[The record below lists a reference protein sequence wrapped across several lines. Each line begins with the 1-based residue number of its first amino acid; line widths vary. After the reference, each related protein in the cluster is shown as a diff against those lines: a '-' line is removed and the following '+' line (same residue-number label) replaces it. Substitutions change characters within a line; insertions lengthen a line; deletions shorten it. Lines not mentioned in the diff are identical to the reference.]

1 MPLNLHK
8 EKCDMSYFY
17 DSHCHVMNLRHPNI
31 SAVIDRYLNE
41 AGGLTRFIA
50 GVAVMFTGFPGMQK
64 YLLSLTSADERIM
77 SLLAIMETPLGDY
90 LLQMEEDLEKRVW
103 GKDIFIPNRMEPYEK
118 VFLTPLLI
126 DFALRGNEK
135 KDSKL
140 VYSVRWK
147 PMADQVR
154 DVCLG
159 IADYYRFKT
168 FKKETPL
175 LEVHPFMGINP
186 LIYNLDPEGNDDARH
201 TLKQV
206 LEKYFVNFTD
216 TESSMVRR
224 KRILA
229 YNWQAFKGDLE
240 TLGAD
245 VFLGIKVYP
254 PTGFNPWPMN
264 NKEQT
269 DMLPNDG
276 WNKLKDFY
284 SYCVEK
290 NIPITAHCSSG
301 GFLSAP
307 AYKDFANPA
316 RWEKVLAV
324 YPKLRLNLAHLGYDN
339 GDNEVMTGLFSEESW
354 RRVAADLACKYD
366 NVYVDI
372 SYRGVKPSYYEELRK
387 LLESLTDPVQKRL
400 EDKIIFGSDF
410 MINLMSIDSY
420 SKYMQNFMSSSL
432 GVVLMD
438 KFCHINPERFLFI

>member
-1 MPLNLHK
+1 MT
-8 EKCDMSYFY
+8 YFY

-31 SAVIDRYLNE
+31 SAVINRYLTE
-41 AGGLTRFIA
+41 AGGWTRFVA
-50 GVAVMFTGFPGMQK
+50 GAAVMLTGFPGVQK
-64 YLLSLTSADERIM
+64 FLLGLTNEDERIM

-90 LLQMEEDLEKRVW
+90 LLQMEEDLRKRVW
-103 GKDIFIPNRMEPYEK
+103 GKGVCIPNRVEPYEK
-118 VFLTPLLI
+118 VFLTPLLM

-159 IADYYRFKT
+159 IADYYRHKA
-168 FKKETPL
+168 FKKENPM

-186 LIYNLDPEGNDDARH
+186 LIYNLDPEGDDDDRD

-206 LEKYFVNFTD
+206 LDKYFFNFTG
-216 TESSMVRR
+216 TEPSSVRR

-229 YNWQAFKGDLE
+229 YNWQNFRGDLQ
-240 TLGAD
+240 TLGHD

-269 DMLPNDG
+269 DMLPNAG
-276 WNKLKDFY
+276 WTKLKDFY

-290 NIPITAHCSSG
+290 NIPLTTHCSSG
-301 GFLSAP
+301 GFLTDP
-307 AYKDFANPA
+307 AYADFANPA
-316 RWEKVLAV
+316 RWEQVLVA
-324 YPKLRLNLAHLGYDN
+324 YPKLRLNLAHLGYDD
-339 GDNEVMTGLFSEESW
+339 GDNEVMTSLFNENSW

-372 SYRGVKPSYYEELRK
+372 SYRGVKPRYYEELKK
-387 LLESLTDPVQKRL
+387 LFELLTDPARKRL

-432 GVVLMD
+432 GGVLMD
-438 KFCHINPERFLFI
+438 KFCNKNPESFLFI